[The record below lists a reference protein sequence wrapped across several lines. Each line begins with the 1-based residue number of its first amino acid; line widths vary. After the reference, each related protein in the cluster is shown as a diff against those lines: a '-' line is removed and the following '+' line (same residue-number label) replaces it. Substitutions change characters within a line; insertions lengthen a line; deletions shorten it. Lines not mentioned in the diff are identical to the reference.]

1 MGEYE
6 ELVEL
11 GIEGVDK
18 AVDKYHDRAFDKV
31 GKHSPAWHRR
41 HDGQQQQERK
51 RNRNPQP
58 SESSRANH
66 ESYRKD
72 HETSR
77 GHDERDSESDMY
89 APDRR
94 QERDYQERRD
104 VRYVSDETVYYRGPD
119 AGAVVMRGSDP
130 YNKARGYEVA
140 PYQQP
145 PYNSRR
151 EGYGQRGRPA
161 PQRRRSSWSPQR
173 SGRERGDSRRARSRS
188 RSRSADKT
196 HRIAV
201 TVAGGLIGGLL
212 GNQLEK
218 GKKYDTA
225 ATLVGAV
232 IGGIGAREI
241 IEQWDKRK
249 SRREDCDEKWD
260 ERYGDDRDRRRDD
273 RR

>member
-130 YNKARGYEVA
+130 YNKARGHI
-140 PYQQP
+140 
-145 PYNSRR
+145 NSLRTTVGER
-151 EGYGQRGRPA
+151 ATDSEGVLHPRDAAHRGRRSDLEGSVETPA
-161 PQRRRSSWSPQR
+161 VLAPDLGHDRQT
-173 SGRERGDSRRARSRS
+173 
-188 RSRSADKT
+188 K
-196 HRIAV
+196 RIV
-201 TVAGGLIGGLL
+201 LQSLW
-212 GNQLEK
+212 LE
-218 GKKYDTA
+218 G
-225 ATLVGAV
+225 
-232 IGGIGAREI
+232 
-241 IEQWDKRK
+241 
-249 SRREDCDEKWD
+249 
-260 ERYGDDRDRRRDD
+260 
-273 RR
+273 